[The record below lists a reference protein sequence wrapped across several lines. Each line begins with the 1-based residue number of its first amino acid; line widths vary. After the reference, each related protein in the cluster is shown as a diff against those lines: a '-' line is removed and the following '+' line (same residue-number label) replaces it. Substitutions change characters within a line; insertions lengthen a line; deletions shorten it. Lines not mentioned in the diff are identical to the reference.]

1 MDFFPLNGLGESGEH
16 LTLQD
21 MIECDMQTSF
31 NEGLN
36 TSGIMMRNSHTL
48 QMENQSENLTNNILN
63 TTDLDMSWIDSVDIN
78 QLQDPTENTNPNLL
92 MVNPQTGLP
101 VTIVQVASFAPASS
115 SSSTVTLTNAMKPAT
130 PIQPKVLPNVIT
142 IPSTNL
148 QTIGVSHAN
157 NIKTETQSPTI
168 TRSDTGVQVSGLQI
182 ATPISEF
189 VNVVHALP
197 ISQHNRPTLQPV
209 PMTSVTTP
217 LTSPTVSTLP
227 TYAETQQ
234 SPLRQHLQSTLQLGQ
249 QPVLT
254 KITTNHK
261 TDNRAIHQ
269 IVLTPSGQNI
279 CSSVVVEENQKVYPK
294 PTYSYSCL
302 IAMALK
308 NSECGYLPVSEIYT
322 FMT

>member
-1 MDFFPLNGLGESGEH
+1 MNELNINMDYFAFNGIGDSGEQ

-48 QMENQSENLTNNILN
+48 HMQNNTENIANNILN
-63 TTDLDMSWIDSVDIN
+63 VSAADLDMSWIDSVDVN
-78 QLQDPTENTNPNLL
+78 PLQHPAENNNPNL

-101 VTIVQVASFAPASS
+101 VTIEQLNSSFFT
-115 SSSTVTLTNAMKPAT
+115 TVTNAKT
-130 PIQPKVLPNVIT
+130 TTLPIQQKMQQNVIT
-142 IPSTNL
+142 IPKTTL
-148 QTIGVSHAN
+148 QTIAPSSIS
-157 NIKTETQSPTI
+157 IKTETP
-168 TRSDTGVQVSGLQI
+168 TRSDTGVQVSGLQV

-189 VNVVHALP
+189 VNIVHALP
-197 ISQHNRPTLQPV
+197 LSHHNRPTIQTMPFT
-209 PMTSVTTP
+209 TSVTTP
-217 LTSPTVSTLP
+217 LTSPCVNSVLP
-227 TYAETQQ
+227 SYSETQQ
-234 SPLRQHLQSTLQLGQ
+234 SPLRQHLQNTLKLGQ
-249 QPVLT
+249 QPVVA
-254 KITTNHK
+254 KIKTHVKSDNHEV
-261 TDNRAIHQ
+261 HQ
-269 IVLTPSGQNI
+269 IVLTPGKKI
-279 CSSVVVEENQKVYPK
+279 CSSVVVEENQKTYPK